1 MQHDIDVMQQK
12 LREFREDST
21 EKEGRMKLALMNM
34 ASVEKQKKLLE
45 EEVKT
50 LMWYIDS
57 IKQLISYLDLG
68 RETRRHYR
76 SV

>member
-1 MQHDIDVMQQK
+1 MTMQHDIDVMQQK

-45 EEVKT
+45 EEVNT
-50 LMWYIDS
+50 LI
-57 IKQLISYLDLG
+57 
-68 RETRRHYR
+68 
-76 SV
+76 